1 MSQTLR
7 HIVGEFAT
15 PLPVGQWSLLT
26 AVAVGGSCL
35 FGASLSLVLP
45 GWSIASG
52 AAWLAISAGLAWCVF
67 IPSLS
72 AVTRIPFTACCH
84 ACLISMGGGEVVLA
98 SGALVNAVLW
108 LRHAT
113 ELAVVINAATVLLSN
128 IAMAV
133 LLAMQLHGRGVS
145 IGRTL
150 AAWMLILNGSGAL
163 FFAALYPLLRR

>member
-1 MSQTLR
+1 MPQTLR
-7 HIVGEFAT
+7 HIVGEFAA
-15 PLPVGQWSLLT
+15 PLPLRPWSLLV

-35 FGASLSLVLP
+35 YGASLSLVFP
-45 GWSIASG
+45 AWSSAGG

-72 AVTRIPFTACCH
+72 ALTKTPFIVCWY
-84 ACLISMGGGEVVLA
+84 ACLVAMGGGEVVLA

-113 ELAVVINAATVLLSN
+113 ELAVAINAGTVLVSN
-128 IAMAV
+128 IVMAS
-133 LLAMQLHGRGVS
+133 LLALQLHRRGVPT
-145 IGRTL
+145 GRAL

-163 FFAALYPLLRR
+163 FFAGLYPLLHR

>member
-7 HIVGEFAT
+7 HIVGEFAA

-26 AVAVGGSCL
+26 AVAVAGSCL

-72 AVTRIPFTACCH
+72 ALTRIPFAVCCH
-84 ACLISMGGGEVVLA
+84 ACLIAMGGGEVVLA

-113 ELAVVINAATVLLSN
+113 ELAVVINAGTVLLSN

-133 LLAMQLHGRGVS
+133 LLAMQLHGRGAP
-145 IGRTL
+145 IGRIL

-163 FFAALYPLLRR
+163 LFAALYPLLHR